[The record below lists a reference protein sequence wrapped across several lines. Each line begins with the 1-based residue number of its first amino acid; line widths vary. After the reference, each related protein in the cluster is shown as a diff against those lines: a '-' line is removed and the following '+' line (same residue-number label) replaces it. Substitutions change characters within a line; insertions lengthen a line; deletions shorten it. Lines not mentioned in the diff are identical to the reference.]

1 MLIMK
6 IKQEIIVLSLENIV
20 FQSIETLIT
29 VKLNH
34 KIPVVVHVLK
44 SYDCHLI
51 MQEVS
56 KFSLKSKR
64 PTKWIKN
71 ICKLYYQW

>member
-20 FQSIETLIT
+20 LLSIETLIT

-34 KIPVVVHVLK
+34 KIPVVFHVLK
-44 SYDCHLI
+44 KLWLPSYYAR
-51 MQEVS
+51 S
-56 KFSLKSKR
+56 KQIQS
-64 PTKWIKN
+64 
-71 ICKLYYQW
+71 